1 MRRLWAIALVGAIV
15 ILVAV
20 MILSDKAPDKPKE
33 GELRSINTP
42 SHGVGVLFGSP
53 KYRAKGELVE
63 GGFLDKDGAGEPAPD
78 FKGTLPE
85 ASTND
90 QILGAPSQGQ
100 ASDE

>member
-42 SHGVGVLFGSP
+42 SHGVGMLW
-53 KYRAKGELVE
+53 
-63 GGFLDKDGAGEPAPD
+63 
-78 FKGTLPE
+78 
-85 ASTND
+85 STKT
-90 QILGAPSQGQ
+90 GHRVRVFPVSVF
-100 ASDE
+100 

>member
-53 KYRAKGELVE
+53 KYQAKGELLE
-63 GGFLDKDGAGEPAPD
+63 GGFLDKEEAGV
-78 FKGTLPE
+78 
-85 ASTND
+85 
-90 QILGAPSQGQ
+90 
-100 ASDE
+100 

>member
-53 KYRAKGELVE
+53 KYGVVSENGK
-63 GGFLDKDGAGEPAPD
+63 
-78 FKGTLPE
+78 
-85 ASTND
+85 
-90 QILGAPSQGQ
+90 
-100 ASDE
+100 

>member
-42 SHGVGVLFGSP
+42 GHGVGVLFGSP
-53 KYRAKGELVE
+53 KYQAKGELLE
-63 GGFLDKDGAGEPAPD
+63 GGFLDKEEAGEPAP
-78 FKGTLPE
+78 LPE
-85 ASTND
+85 ASKNAQT
-90 QILGAPSQGQ
+90 LGVPSQGS
-100 ASDE
+100 AIEE